1 MKIITYIY
9 IISMSVVLL
18 ALYGWLKQSHIIF
31 IWSSAAAIII
41 FRAELAML
49 LGLFL
54 LYDIANKKL
63 TILRYLHIILR
74 TIDS

>member
-1 MKIITYIY
+1 MNVT
-9 IISMSVVLL
+9 VLL
-18 ALYGWLKQSHIIF
+18 ALYGWLRQSHFTF

-54 LYDIANKKL
+54 LYDIASTKL
-63 TILRYLHIILR
+63 TVPRYK
-74 TIDS
+74 TS

>member
-1 MKIITYIY
+1 MYI
-9 IISMSVVLL
+9 VVLL
-18 ALYGWLKQSHIIF
+18 ALYGWLKQNHMIF

-63 TILRYLHIILR
+63 TILRYLHIILW